1 MAVNGFECLLNDPT
15 RITADTATCIDHV
28 FARVSRVDMMSV
40 EADVEHAG
48 ITDHSLVRAGDGGGG
63 PASPAPAKANR
74 TDYDKLNRLLVCAD
88 WADVYRQSDADVI
101 ILVQFHPAH
110 NPQLHSRFCYII
122 TEMAEIQGKGNRN
135 GPFRYYWFMRDEL
148 LKTIL

>member
-1 MAVNGFECLLNDPT
+1 MVMAVNGFECLLNDPT

-48 ITDHSLVRAGDGGGG
+48 ITDHSLVRVCVGVCEAGDGGGG
-63 PASPAPAKANR
+63 PASPAPAQAYR

-88 WADVYRQSDADVI
+88 WADVYRQSDASSAFDCFFHTFGRIYKFGAPRPTDQRAPPPEDSDYTDV
-101 ILVQFHPAH
+101 
-110 NPQLHSRFCYII
+110 
-122 TEMAEIQGKGNRN
+122 EIQ
-135 GPFRYYWFMRDEL
+135 
-148 LKTIL
+148 

>member
-1 MAVNGFECLLNDPT
+1 MVMAVNGFECLLNDPT

-48 ITDHSLVRAGDGGGG
+48 ITDHSLVRVCVGVCEAGDGGGG

-88 WADVYRQSDADVI
+88 WADVYRQSDASSAFDSAVAKPI
-101 ILVQFHPAH
+101 VGVGFLNRYDLVVDGEPRRLQ
-110 NPQLHSRFCYII
+110 
-122 TEMAEIQGKGNRN
+122 
-135 GPFRYYWFMRDEL
+135 
-148 LKTIL
+148 